1 MPREQ
6 ILPADLAN
14 TVSVVLREAEG
25 RVMVQA
31 GEVVL
36 GKVLTSVLH
45 WACSLSMVSMGGCSC
60 LWCPPAEPWG
70 QAVEV
75 LSPQTGREPL
85 RTVPGRPLPQV
96 PSSIQ
101 AGLLDL
107 IRPQLPGSL
116 DARAES
122 GLVPIA
128 GVLSRP
134 IIIVR
139 GHIPGPWFKRRTHFC
154 L

>member
-1 MPREQ
+1 MQTEQ
-6 ILPADLAN
+6 TLPEDLAD
-14 TVSVVLREAEG
+14 TVIVVMRDSEG
-25 RVMVQA
+25 QVMVRA

-36 GKVLTSVLH
+36 GKVPTSVLH
-45 WACSLSMVSMGGCSC
+45 WACALSQVSMGGCRC

-75 LSPQTGREPL
+75 SSPQASREPL
-85 RTVPGRPLPQV
+85 RTVPGC
-96 PSSIQ
+96 PSPPSALLQ
-101 AGLLDL
+101 PAGLLDL

-134 IIIVR
+134 VIIVR
-139 GHIPGPWFKRRTHFC
+139 GHIPGPWFKRRAHFC